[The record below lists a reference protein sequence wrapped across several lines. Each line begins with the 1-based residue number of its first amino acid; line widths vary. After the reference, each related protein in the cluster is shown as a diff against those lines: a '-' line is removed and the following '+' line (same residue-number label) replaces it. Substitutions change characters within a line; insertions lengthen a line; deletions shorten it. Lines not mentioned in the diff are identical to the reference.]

1 MIAVDTSVLAFA
13 ANRFAPEHPR
23 AVEVLESLA
32 DGELPWALAW
42 PAAHEFLERVTHPHG
57 VVRPL
62 RAADAW
68 AFLAAL
74 RQSPTLH
81 LLGPTARHADIGAE
95 VLELAADRAGTLPP
109 GFAVAV
115 VLREHGVRE
124 LLTADAGMRRYRFLD
139 VRDPF
144 HASIHDSL
152 HEQPWRPGER
162 PGRRY
167 RTLRPRTR
175 G

>member
-1 MIAVDTSVLAFA
+1 MIAVDTSLLAFA

-23 AVEVLESLA
+23 AVEVIESLA
-32 DGELPWALAW
+32 SGERPWAIAW

-68 AFLAAL
+68 AFLDAL
-74 RQSPTLH
+74 RLSPCLH
-81 LLGPTARHADIGAE
+81 LLGPTARHAECASE
-95 VLELAADRAGTLPP
+95 VLELAADRADTLPA
-109 GFAVAV
+109 GFAIAV

-124 LLTADAGMRRYRFLD
+124 LLTSDAGMRRYRFLD
-139 VRDPF
+139 VRDPL
-144 HASIHDSL
+144 HAT
-152 HEQPWRPGER
+152 PWQPGE
-162 PGRRY
+162 PPLRRY
-167 RTLRPRTR
+167 RTLRPRAR

>member
-1 MIAVDTSVLAFA
+1 MIAVDTSILAFA

-32 DGELPWALAW
+32 GGEQPWALPW

-68 AFLAAL
+68 AFLEAL
-74 RQSPTLH
+74 RASPSLR
-81 LLGPTARHADIGAE
+81 LIGPGERHAEA
-95 VLELAADRAGTLPP
+95 AADVLTLSADHTGSLPP
-109 GFAVAV
+109 GFAIAV

-124 LLTADAGMRRYRFLD
+124 LLTADTGMRRYRFLD
-139 VRDPF
+139 VRDP
-144 HASIHDSL
+144 L
-152 HEQPWRPGER
+152 HEAPWLPSEAPR
-162 PGRRY
+162 RRY
-167 RTLRPRTR
+167 RTLKGRAVR
-175 G
+175 

>member
-1 MIAVDTSVLAFA
+1 MIAVDTSLLAYA

-32 DGELPWALAW
+32 EGAQPWALPW

-62 RAADAW
+62 RASDAW
-68 AFLAAL
+68 AFIAAL

-81 LLGPTARHADIGAE
+81 LLGPGPRHAAAAAE
-95 VLELAADRAGTLPP
+95 VLELGADAADTLPP

-124 LLTADAGMRRYRFLD
+124 LLSADLGMRRYRFLD
-139 VRDPF
+139 VRDP
-144 HASIHDSL
+144 L
-152 HEQPWRPGER
+152 HEEPWRPGER
-162 PGRRY
+162 PRRRY
-167 RTLRPRTR
+167 RTLQARAR